1 MRTSNDKQFNILSLD
16 GGGVRGIFSAHLLNL
31 INSRLNID
39 IYSKFDLVVGTSTG
53 SIVAAFVA
61 TGKCLSDLVKEFEQ
75 NASKIFKSR
84 IFSKGHCRS
93 KYDGKVLE
101 IFLKNN
107 FEDQKLGDIET
118 PLIINA
124 TNASTGE
131 VHVFKSV
138 YQRKIRNEDYVRD
151 GEVFLYK
158 AILASCS
165 APTYFDPVN
174 VSETILCDGGVW
186 ANNPAM
192 VGYVDAI
199 RNFKVT
205 SENIRIFSIGTGRSE
220 NFYLPSKNWGLL
232 TGWGKAKFVD
242 FAMLTQTQYADNCAN
257 LILGKN
263 YLRINPQIGDWKL
276 DNCKVIPTL
285 KSIAQTSFSH
295 SSTSIN
301 DFLNL

>member
-16 GGGVRGIFSAHLLNL
+16 GGGVRGIFSAHLLDL
-31 INSRLNID
+31 INSQPNID

-61 TGKCLSDLVKEFEQ
+61 TRKCLSELVKEFEKD
-75 NASKIFKSR
+75 APKIFKSR
-84 IFSKGHCRS
+84 FFSKGYCRS
-93 KYDGKVLE
+93 KYDGKILE
-101 IFLKNN
+101 TFLMDIFGG
-107 FEDQKLGDIET
+107 QKLGEIET

-131 VHVFKSV
+131 VHVFKSA
-138 YQRKIRNEDYVRD
+138 YQKSLRNGDYVRD
-151 GEVFLYK
+151 GEVFLYE

-205 SENIRIFSIGTGRSE
+205 SENIRIYSIGTGRAG

-232 TGWGKAKFVD
+232 TGWEKEKFVD
-242 FAMLTQTQYADNCAN
+242 FAMLTQTQYADNCAK
-257 LILGKN
+257 LILGNN
-263 YLRINPQIGDWKL
+263 YFRINPHIGDWKL
-276 DNCKVIPTL
+276 DDCKVIPTL
-285 KSIAQTSFSH
+285 KRIAETIFPR
-295 SSTSIN
+295 SSASIN
-301 DFLNL
+301 DFLKL